1 MVEDMDSV
9 DDKLFSN
16 NAFRRNPTVENG
28 RKRITFADE
37 DDPLVS
43 LLADKEDLL
52 SNQKIPVAVRDKRSI
67 IDDLFSKKT
76 SNELLSSS
84 KSDEKEIGL
93 MSALNTTEIERP
105 KSDDKVKK
113 LSLMQ
118 DLFGDMHTL
127 PLKESVSKK
136 SVQLELDVTQHSAE
150 VSKTQSQ
157 HSTYAPTSFG
167 TRESRRGKRTSEIVN
182 DPLGLLFLDTT
193 SNQAEQTIIERHTAS
208 ADLNK
213 QKLEIKEYLPN
224 WLEPK
229 KAPEDKKNSDYV
241 QDRVTPTEELFSKH
255 RRSSSDKIIQEMPQ
269 GDKIMVNKS
278 LPHEKKKSSNLSD
291 NQEIEINKYEKQEIE
306 ENYSKPSNTTVVP
319 ITSDINTNS
328 EDVHNILIH
337 KSIDYEKAI
346 HNLELEKSHLSVTL
360 HSLNEKYKNEI
371 MILDESYK
379 RQIGFL
385 QERTDTLEKRMQQE
399 LECLE
404 ANYEAK
410 IEKLKNNEI
419 QIETFYKEEV
429 QNLKKEHAQFIEE
442 IYERH
447 FQNVRL
453 LQKEHFDTI
462 ENILKMREVENL
474 AMTTI
479 ATHKTDLQDL
489 LQKAD
494 FIIESVKIVQ
504 EKTDQRDDQSIK
516 LKEYYLKNQEEDMQI
531 QNVEIKK
538 QQKLLEQEHE
548 KIMKVADRLDS
559 HVTQL
564 MLELEK
570 KSVELNQAL
579 ATLQKR
585 EQSLSHEKEMFEEK
599 VQWERNHLQVLRE
612 SWFNEQEK
620 QLKTLTKEKGVIAAK
635 KKQYEV
641 LKTIK
646 SNSDNFTKI
655 ELAAAIKAAQDA
667 TILAN
672 QERLK
677 WQEKIK
683 YLEVQQQALQEREYR
698 LLARAQDLENFTQVA
713 FEKNEEAVK
722 SLRDAHHI
730 ENEHKTKFDSHYR
743 KFGKFN
749 LASEKL
755 SLEKIKKSTNTP
767 YNYQRTLSNQ
777 QHEFQVTTHFT
788 EVVDPQLVMLKL
800 NLDDQL
806 DNIQYT

>member
-1 MVEDMDSV
+1 MMEDMDSM
-9 DDKLFSN
+9 DNKLFS
-16 NAFRRNPTVENG
+16 NAFRRNPSIENG

-43 LLADKEDLL
+43 LLADKEDLSL
-52 SNQKIPVAVRDKRSI
+52 NQKIPVAVKDKRSI
-67 IDDLFSKKT
+67 IDDLFSKKA
-76 SNELLSSS
+76 SNELLSDS

-93 MSALNTTEIERP
+93 MSALNTTEIERL
-105 KSDDKVKK
+105 KSDDKIKK
-113 LSLMQ
+113 MSLMQ
-118 DLFGDMHTL
+118 DMFGDMHTSL
-127 PLKESVSKK
+127 PLKESVSQR
-136 SVQLELDVTQHSAE
+136 SVQLEMDVTQHSAE

-167 TRESRRGKRTSEIVN
+167 TRESRRGKRTSEIIN
-182 DPLGLLFLDTT
+182 DPLGLFFLDTT
-193 SNQAEQTIIERHTAS
+193 SNQAKQTTIETHTVS
-208 ADLNK
+208 ADLDK

-229 KAPEDKKNSDYV
+229 KVPEDKKSSDYV
-241 QDRVTPTEELFSKH
+241 QDRVTPTDDLFSKY
-255 RRSSSDKIIQEMPQ
+255 RRASSDKIIQEMSQ
-269 GDKIMVNKS
+269 DDKITKS
-278 LPHEKKKSSNLSD
+278 LPQEKKKLSNLSD
-291 NQEIEINKYEKQEIE
+291 NQEIEINEYEKQEIE
-306 ENYSKPSNTTVVP
+306 ENYSKQSNTTVIP

-328 EDVHNILIH
+328 EDVRNILIH
-337 KSIDYEKAI
+337 KSKDYEKAI

-404 ANYEAK
+404 TNYEAK
-410 IEKLKNNEI
+410 IEKLKNNEV
-419 QIETFYKEEV
+419 QIEKFYKEEV

-447 FQNVRL
+447 FQNIRL

-489 LQKAD
+489 LQKAN
-494 FIIESVKIVQ
+494 FIIENIKIVQ
-504 EKTDQRDDQSIK
+504 EKTDQRDDQSVK
-516 LKEYYLKNQEEDMQI
+516 LREHYLKNQEEDIQI

-564 MLELEK
+564 MLKLEK
-570 KSVELNQAL
+570 KSVELNQTL
-579 ATLQKR
+579 ETLQKR

-599 VQWERNHLQVLRE
+599 VQWERNHLQILRE

-667 TILAN
+667 TTLAN

-683 YLEVQQQALQEREYR
+683 YLEMQQQTLQEREYR
-698 LLARAQDLENFTQVA
+698 LLARAQDLENFTQIT
-713 FEKNEEAVK
+713 FEKNEEAIK
-722 SLRDAHHI
+722 SLRDAHYI
-730 ENEHKTKFDSHYR
+730 ENEHKTKFDPHYR

-749 LASEKL
+749 LARKL
-755 SLEKIKKSTNTP
+755 LI
-767 YNYQRTLSNQ
+767 
-777 QHEFQVTTHFT
+777 
-788 EVVDPQLVMLKL
+788 L
-800 NLDDQL
+800 N
-806 DNIQYT
+806 

>member
-1 MVEDMDSV
+1 MEDMDSL
-9 DDKLFSN
+9 DDKLFN
-16 NAFRRNPTVENG
+16 NAFRRNPSIENS

-43 LLADKEDLL
+43 LLADNEDLS
-52 SNQKIPVAVRDKRSI
+52 SNQKIPVTVKDKRSI
-67 IDDLFSKKT
+67 IDDLFSKKV
-76 SNELLSSS
+76 SKELLSDS
-84 KSDEKEIGL
+84 KSDEKEISL
-93 MSALNTTEIERP
+93 MSALNTTEIERL
-105 KSDDKVKK
+105 KSDDKIKK

-118 DLFGDMHTL
+118 DLFGDMHTSL
-127 PLKESVSKK
+127 PLKESVSKR
-136 SVQLELDVTQHSAE
+136 SVQLELDVTQPSAE

-167 TRESRRGKRTSEIVN
+167 TRESRRGKRTSEIIN
-182 DPLGLLFLDTT
+182 DPLGLFFLDTT
-193 SNQAEQTIIERHTAS
+193 SNQAKQTTIETHTVPAEL
-208 ADLNK
+208 DK

-229 KAPEDKKNSDYV
+229 KVSEDKKSSDYV
-241 QDRVTPTEELFSKH
+241 QDKVTPTEELFSKY
-255 RRSSSDKIIQEMPQ
+255 RRASSDKIIQEMPQ
-269 GDKIMVNKS
+269 DDKIMVTKS
-278 LPHEKKKSSNLSD
+278 LPQEKKKLLNLSD
-291 NQEIEINKYEKQEIE
+291 NQEIEINEYEKQEIE
-306 ENYSKPSNTTVVP
+306 ENYAKQSNTTVVP
-319 ITSDINTNS
+319 IISDINTNS
-328 EDVHNILIH
+328 EDVRILTH
-337 KSIDYEKAI
+337 KNIDYEKAI

-385 QERTDTLEKRMQQE
+385 QEKIDTLEKKMQQE

-404 ANYEAK
+404 TNYEAK
-410 IEKLKNNEI
+410 IEKLKNNEV

-442 IYERH
+442 IHKRH

-479 ATHKTDLQDL
+479 AAHKTDLQDL
-489 LQKAD
+489 LQKAN
-494 FIIESVKIVQ
+494 FIIENIKLVQ
-504 EKTDQRDDQSIK
+504 EKTDQRDDQSVK
-516 LKEYYLKNQEEDMQI
+516 LREYYLKNQEEDMQI

-548 KIMKVADRLDS
+548 KIMKVADKLDS

-564 MLELEK
+564 MLKLEK
-570 KSVELNQAL
+570 KSVELNQTL
-579 ATLQKR
+579 ETLQKR

-599 VQWERNHLQVLRE
+599 VQWERNHLQILRE

-667 TILAN
+667 TTLAN

-698 LLARAQDLENFTQVA
+698 LLARAQDLENFTQIA
-713 FEKNEEAVK
+713 FEKNEEATK
-722 SLRDAHHI
+722 SLRDAHYI
-730 ENEHKTKFDSHYR
+730 ENEHKTKFDPHYR

-755 SLEKIKKSTNTP
+755 SLEKIKKSTNIP
-767 YNYQRTLSNQ
+767 YNYKRTLSN